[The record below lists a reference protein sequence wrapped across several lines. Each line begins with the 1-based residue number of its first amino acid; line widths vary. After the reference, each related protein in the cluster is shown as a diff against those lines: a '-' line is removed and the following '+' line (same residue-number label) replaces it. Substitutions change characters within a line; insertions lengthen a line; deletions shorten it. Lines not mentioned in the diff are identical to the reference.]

1 MTNLLW
7 ILLAFFC
14 GSLPLSYWLG
24 TIFLKV
30 DIREYG
36 DGNPGATNV
45 WRAGGKWWGLLA
57 ILLDGLKGFVP
68 VALANY
74 LAGLTGWVL
83 FAVSLAPLLGH
94 AYTPFLKCHGGKA
107 LATTFGVWTG
117 LTLYQAPIVL
127 GISLAFWLWLL
138 RKEGWAILAGMLSLL
153 VYLLLFQRDL
163 LLIAV
168 WTGNFIILMWKYRDY
183 FYRGQMFQSKLK
195 Q

>member
-7 ILLAFFC
+7 IFLAFFC
-14 GSLPLSYWLG
+14 GSLPLSYWVG
-24 TIFLKV
+24 RIFLKV

-57 ILLDGLKGFVP
+57 ILLDGLKGLVP

-74 LAGLTGWVL
+74 VAGLTGWVL
-83 FAVSLAPLLGH
+83 VVVSLAPLLGH
-94 AYTPFLKCHGGKA
+94 AYTPFLKFQGGKA

-153 VYLLLFQRDL
+153 VYLLVFQRDAL
-163 LLIAV
+163 LLAV
-168 WTGNFIILMWKYRDY
+168 WTGNLVILMWKYRDQ
-183 FYRGQMFQSKLK
+183 FYRSQMFQPRPK

>member
-7 ILLAFFC
+7 ILLAFIC

-24 TIFLKV
+24 KAFLKV

-45 WRAGGKWWGLLA
+45 WRAGGEWWGLLA
-57 ILLDGLKGFVP
+57 ILLDGLKGLVP
-68 VALANY
+68 VALAHY
-74 LAGLTGWVL
+74 LAGLTGWAL

-94 AYTPFLKCHGGKA
+94 AYTPFLKFHGGKA
-107 LATTFGVWTG
+107 LATSFGVWTG

-163 LLIAV
+163 LLLAV
-168 WTGNFIILMWKYRDY
+168 WTGNFIILMWKYRDH
-183 FYRGQMFQSKLK
+183 FYQSQMFQE
-195 Q
+195 

>member
-57 ILLDGLKGFVP
+57 MLLDWLKGLVP

-74 LAGLTGWVL
+74 LAGLTGWALV
-83 FAVSLAPLLGH
+83 AVSLAPLLGH
-94 AYTPFLKCHGGKA
+94 ACTPFLKFHGGKA

-127 GISLAFWLWLL
+127 GVSLALWLWLL
-138 RKEGWAILAGMLSLL
+138 RKEGWAILGGMLSLL
-153 VYLLLFQRDL
+153 AYLLVFQRDL
-163 LLIAV
+163 LLLAV
-168 WTGNFIILMWKYRDY
+168 WSGNFIILMWKYRDH
-183 FYRGQMFQSKLK
+183 FYRSQIFQ
-195 Q
+195 